1 MSFKALLCLFRE
13 KLSRICLFFFGFLCC
28 FNIFYYFCSRT
39 EKITMIQALNI
50 QATTNNALYNKGVA
64 YGVSAFESLNTERK
78 IIEKKI
84 ANNLVVPNICILS
97 LSLSLSSRADVNY
110 TFFSSRIRARE
121 ACRKASKQRTSRSF
135 LCSFCIILVR
145 SIEREIS
152 QSLFDFK
159 YLKSLISWQKNTP
172 TGYMSSFWNR

>member
-1 MSFKALLCLFRE
+1 
-13 KLSRICLFFFGFLCC
+13 
-28 FNIFYYFCSRT
+28 
-39 EKITMIQALNI
+39 MIQALNI

-64 YGVSAFESLNTERK
+64 YCVSAFESLNTERK
-78 IIEKKI
+78 IIEKKT

-97 LSLSLSSRADVNY
+97 LSLSLSLSSRAGVNN
-110 TFFSSRIRARE
+110 TFFLLAYARAKRAVNPVNKGLLE
-121 ACRKASKQRTSRSF
+121 VSF
-135 LCSFCIILVR
+135 VLFCIILVR

>member
-1 MSFKALLCLFRE
+1 
-13 KLSRICLFFFGFLCC
+13 
-28 FNIFYYFCSRT
+28 
-39 EKITMIQALNI
+39 MIQALNI

-64 YGVSAFESLNTERK
+64 CCASVFESLNTERK

-84 ANNLVVPNICILS
+84 ANYLVVPNICILS
-97 LSLSLSSRADVNY
+97 LSLSSRAGVNN
-110 TFFSSRIRARE
+110 TFFLLAYARAKRVVNPVNKGLLE
-121 ACRKASKQRTSRSF
+121 VSF
-135 LCSFCIILVR
+135 VLFCIILVR